1 MTDVSSAL
9 EGTADAF
16 ASDGHWES
24 AAALRLPHCK
34 IVQLEPSITRSGES
48 VE

>member
-16 ASDGHWES
+16 ASDGRWEIS
-24 AAALRLPHCK
+24 
-34 IVQLEPSITRSGES
+34 SGAT
-48 VE
+48 VTTL